1 MGPARDGWDTA
12 YDTIPV
18 TGSATLAVLDTGID
32 ASHPDLAARIGAGQ
46 SFTSADPTV
55 DVNGHG
61 TALPGIAAAEV
72 NNGIGI
78 AGVAYSPVTI
88 LPVQVL
94 QADGTGWDADVVPVL
109 MGSGTM
115 RRHPHGIQQH

>member
-1 MGPARDGWDTA
+1 MILQYGSQWALPAMGWDTA

-32 ASHPDLAARIGAGQ
+32 ATHPDLAARMGAGQ

-61 TALPGIAAAEV
+61 TALAGIAAADV

-78 AGVAYSPVTI
+78 ARCRVFTRNHPPRPGAP
-88 LPVQVL
+88 
-94 QADGTGWDADVVPVL
+94 G
-109 MGSGTM
+109 
-115 RRHPHGIQQH
+115 RRHRLGC